1 MTDGENWHQAMSNH
15 NKSSYHSFG
24 YAVKGRLGTTYTTTA
39 LVNQMNAKT
48 LAACANARA
57 AGIKVYTVA
66 FRLEDAATLA
76 MLASCSSGAT
86 YAYKASNGTALAQAF
101 ESIAREIAKLRIAG

>member
-39 LVNQMNAKT
+39 LVNQMNTKT

-66 FRLEDAATLA
+66 FRLDDAATLA
-76 MLASCSSGAT
+76 SCASGAS
-86 YAYKASNGTALAQAF
+86 YAYKASNGAALAQAF